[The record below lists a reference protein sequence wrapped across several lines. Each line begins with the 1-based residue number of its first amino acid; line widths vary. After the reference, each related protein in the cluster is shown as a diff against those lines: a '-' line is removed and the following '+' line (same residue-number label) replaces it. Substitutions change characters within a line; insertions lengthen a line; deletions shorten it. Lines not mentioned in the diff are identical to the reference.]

1 MSQFPSAGRN
11 AVVHHSTRDNIHI
24 IYFTYTQ
31 PDDASEFDLAYTGNH
46 HGVKP
51 MNPLD
56 PEKEKSIDNIE
67 IDLKRGKNE
76 VSLLLVNSIA
86 DIKNITIEFVD
97 GKEAEVSLVKKSFNP
112 VKDHKVTVRTNEL
125 YSVRTMFVAYRD
137 TYTQLY
143 ITSPSDAVIRINC

>member
-1 MSQFPSAGRN
+1 
-11 AVVHHSTRDNIHI
+11 
-24 IYFTYTQ
+24 
-31 PDDASEFDLAYTGNH
+31 
-46 HGVKP
+46 